1 MAILVSGRIP
11 ELLFDDALRAL
22 EISDLRINLDETDP
36 DQSLTFTDIDA
47 RVNHETRE
55 RLRLEQEENRRKRK
69 EVRDKKIKAR
79 KKKGKK
85 KKRFNRPS
93 TQRPRSRPSHAQ

>member
-1 MAILVSGRIP
+1 MNISVSGKIP
-11 ELLFDDALRAL
+11 ELLLDDALRAL
-22 EISDLRINLDETDP
+22 EISDQSTPIGDTDQ
-36 DQSLTFTDIDA
+36 DRKLAFADIDA

-55 RLRLEQEENRRKRK
+55 RLRLEREQERRLKK
-69 EVRDKKIKAR
+69 EARDNKIKAR

-93 TQRPRSRPSHAQ
+93 PQRPRRSSHAR